1 MCSLVVWLVCLGLL
15 QQAISQTDVVYESEE
30 QLADTRNVVVL
41 GGLFAVHSNFED
53 GSCKTFSKGSV
64 QRVESMAYAIDEINS
79 RTDLLPNITLAFT
92 IRDTCGNSRY
102 GLDQA
107 FHFVQTT
114 ERQASCSSNNTT
126 SRVSVSGVVGAQ
138 FSRVSINVANLLRLY
153 RIPQISYIS
162 TADQLGDKS
171 RFEYFFRTIPP
182 DSLQARAIVDII
194 FQYDWTYVF
203 ALFSDD
209 AYGIGGI
216 EALETYL
223 SMNNRTCVADR
234 IALPVQE
241 FPESKYDAAV
251 ARMSQDFIRNASVAV
266 IFGQLETAIGVMRA
280 VRRARE
286 KGMTAL
292 DNMTWIGTDTWGDSL
307 PEMYRQDAGGILSVL
322 PRALK
327 HGEFDNHYLNL
338 TPNRTSNEWFHILWE
353 DQFNCSISESSCSSD
368 NALDQ
373 DDHEQASQ
381 LTLVTDAVYAFAHAI
396 HYLVEENCSNSVLC
410 DKILE
415 DRPMGMA
422 VNGELLQEALYS
434 VNFTGSSGNLVTF
447 NRSGETGAFFI
458 KNLQRNS
465 QTGEYTFETIGSWDN
480 TLVIDSPIQWVA
492 GDVPVSRCSEPCPAG
507 HHRVVQVESRCCWT
521 CEPCQDQEVSNGV
534 SCRLCSQSEM
544 PNSIK
549 NTCTSIPITFLDF
562 SHSWSLVLLILTSIG
577 LLATISVMVVFVV
590 CYKNKIVK
598 ASSREISSI
607 LLLGLVLCFIM
618 PFLFIAKPSSA
629 TCAIR
634 RFGVGF
640 SFAVCFSAL
649 LVKTNRIY
657 RIFNQKLL
665 DPRKPPRFT
674 GPVSQVVLTILF
686 ISVQVVMATVW
697 LAVRFPMSDVVFKQN
712 SAELICKES
721 PVVYLVVS
729 LSYNFILLVFS
740 TFFAFLARKV
750 PANFNEARYIN
761 VTLYT
766 LCIIWIAFIPIY
778 VSTLQFGAIFQ
789 TTSFIVAIIL
799 SASTTL
805 VCIFM
810 PKIYM
815 MIARQ
820 RKKDQGGGT
829 SSFATGRKESTSNK

>member
-1 MCSLVVWLVCLGLL
+1 MSSLGWLLCLGLL
-15 QQAISQTDVVYESEE
+15 QQTASQTDVVYESEK
-30 QLADTRNVVVL
+30 LANTSNVVVL
-41 GGLFAVHSNFED
+41 GGLFAVHGNYED
-53 GSCKTFSKGSV
+53 GSCSSLSDGSV
-64 QRVESMAYAIDEINS
+64 QRVESMAYAIDEINT
-79 RTDLLPNITLAFT
+79 RTDLLPNVTLSFT

-107 FHFVQTT
+107 FHFVQAAD
-114 ERQASCSSNNTT
+114 RQESCSNNRSN
-126 SRVSVSGVVGAQ
+126 VSVSGVVGAQ

-171 RFEYFFRTIPP
+171 RFDYFFRTIPP
-182 DSLQARAIVDII
+182 DGLQARAIADII
-194 FQYDWTYVF
+194 FHYGWTYVY
-203 ALFSDD
+203 ALFSND

-216 EALETYL
+216 EALEFYL
-223 SMNNRTCVADR
+223 SENNETCVAKR

-241 FPESKYDAAV
+241 SPEHEYISAV
-251 ARMSQDFIRNASVAV
+251 EILSQDFISNASVAV
-266 IFGQLETAIGVMRA
+266 IFGQLETAVGIMKA
-280 VRRARE
+280 VRRARDN
-286 KGMTAL
+286 GMSAL

-307 PEMYRQDAGGILSVL
+307 PNEYRPDAGGILSVL
-322 PRALK
+322 PRAEK
-327 HGEFDNHYLNL
+327 DQRFDDYYLNL
-338 TPNRTSNEWFHILWE
+338 RPNMTSNQWFDMLWGRE
-353 DQFNCSISESSCSSD
+353 FNCSSSESSCSSD
-368 NALDQ
+368 NVLDREA
-373 DDHEQASQ
+373 HEQASQ

-396 HYLVEENCSNSVLC
+396 HHLVETNCSNGVLC
-410 DKILE
+410 DTILE
-415 DRPMGMA
+415 DRLLGSA
-422 VNGELLQEALYS
+422 INGELLQEALYN
-434 VNFTGSSGNLVTF
+434 VNFTGSSSNQVAF

-458 KNLQRNS
+458 KNLQNN
-465 QTGEYTFETIGSWDN
+465 QPDEYTFETVGSWDN
-480 TLVIDSPIQWVA
+480 VLSIESPIQWVT
-492 GDVPVSRCSEPCPAG
+492 GDTVPLSRCSEPCPSG
-507 HHRVVQVESRCCWT
+507 YHRIVQVESRCCWA
-521 CEPCQDQEVSNGV
+521 CEPCQSDQVSDGV
-534 SCRLCSQSEM
+534 SCRSCSESEM
-544 PNSIK
+544 ADS
-549 NTCTSIPITFLDF
+549 TRTACTPIPITFLHF
-562 SHSWSLVLLILTSIG
+562 SHSWSLVLLIIASIG
-577 LLATISVMVVFVV
+577 LVATISVMVVFAV

-598 ASSREISSI
+598 ASSREISTI
-607 LLLGLVLCFIM
+607 LLLGLILCYVM
-618 PFLFIAKPSSA
+618 PFLFVAKPSPA

-640 SFAVCFSAL
+640 SFSVCFSAL

-674 GPVSQVVLTILF
+674 GPVSQVVLTTIF

-697 LAVRFPMSDVVFKQN
+697 LAVRFPMSDVVYKQK

-721 PVVYLVVS
+721 PEIYLAVS

-805 VCIFM
+805 VCIFV
-810 PKIYM
+810 PKIYL
-815 MIARQ
+815 MITRQ
-820 RKKDQGGGT
+820 RKKNQGGGT
-829 SSFATGRKESTSNK
+829 STFATNRKESSSNK